1 MGEFTTP
8 NDINIVKP
16 CYDIVNFLQN
26 IYKQYPN
33 ARSQKPLVICV
44 CVRLGAGGGVVGW
57 GIPYLIASLRLW
69 SQCFYNALLH
79 FGLWYIR
86 MHLYE

>member
-44 CVRLGAGGGVVGW
+44 CVRLGAGGGV
-57 GIPYLIASLRLW
+57 
-69 SQCFYNALLH
+69 
-79 FGLWYIR
+79 
-86 MHLYE
+86 